1 MKKVLVP
8 IDGSA
13 TSLRALNILTR
24 KRALYRD
31 PAEMEIHLLN
41 VQHPVSGD
49 VDMFV
54 DHEQIKKYHRE
65 QSLEALKAARDLLDK
80 AGIPYIFHIGIG
92 DPGEVIALYAKEKG
106 CDQIIMGT
114 RGRGELAGLLL
125 GSVTWKVIH
134 LAEIPILLVK

>member
-13 TSLRALNILTR
+13 TSLRALDILMQ
-24 KRALYRD
+24 KRTLYRD
-31 PAEMEIHLLN
+31 PGELEIHLLN

-49 VDMFV
+49 VDTFV
-54 DHEQIKKYHRE
+54 DHDQIKQYHRE
-65 QSLEALKAARDLLDK
+65 QSLEALQPARDLLDQ
-80 AGIPYIFHIGIG
+80 AGIPYIFHIGVG
-92 DPGEVIALYAKEKG
+92 DPGEVIAHYAKEKG

-134 LAEIPILLVK
+134 LAEVPILLVK

>member
-1 MKKVLVP
+1 MNKVLVP

-13 TSLRALNILTR
+13 TSLRAFNILMQ
-24 KRALYRD
+24 KRAQYRD
-31 PAEMEIHLLN
+31 PAELEIHLLN

-49 VDMFV
+49 VDLFV
-54 DHEQIKKYHRE
+54 DNEQVKKYHRE
-65 QSLEALKAARDLLDK
+65 RSLEALQPARDLLDK
-80 AGIPYIFHIGIG
+80 AGIPYILHIGVG
-92 DPGEVIALYAKEKG
+92 DPGEVIAQYAKEKG

-134 LAEIPILLVK
+134 LAEVPILLVK

>member
-13 TSLRALNILTR
+13 TSLRALDILMQ
-24 KRALYRD
+24 KRTLYRV
-31 PAEMEIHLLN
+31 PAELEIHLLN

-49 VDMFV
+49 VGAFV
-54 DHEQIKKYHRE
+54 DHDQIKRYYRE
-65 QSLEALKAARDLLDK
+65 QSLETLQPARDRLDK
-80 AGIPYIFHIGIG
+80 AGIPYIFHIGVG

-106 CDQIIMGT
+106 CDQIVMGT

-125 GSVTWKVIH
+125 GSVAWKVMH
-134 LAEIPILLVK
+134 LAEVPILLVK